1 MAQYVDD
8 NFYAFTRGNVLA
20 CFANVQSSQY
30 KITYHDFK
38 KGDKICNAHYD
49 GECVTVSEGSI
60 NINMGDYPK
69 LYVKQ

>member
-20 CFANVQSSQY
+20 FFTNVQSSQY

-38 KGDKICNAHYD
+38 EGDKLCNALYD
-49 GECVTVSEGSI
+49 
-60 NINMGDYPK
+60 
-69 LYVKQ
+69 